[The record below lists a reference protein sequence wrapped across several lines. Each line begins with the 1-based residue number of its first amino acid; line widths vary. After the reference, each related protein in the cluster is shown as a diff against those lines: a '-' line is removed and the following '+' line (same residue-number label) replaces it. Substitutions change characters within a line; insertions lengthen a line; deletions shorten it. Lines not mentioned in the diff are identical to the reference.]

1 MQHDC
6 DLDVADK
13 HHAQGIDDMAHQL
26 RNRSCKIGF
35 HPGVEKQDNT
45 FVSLFTYLLTC
56 LHTYFLAERWSTQQ
70 SFYSASALLAIQ
82 SAVGLLARGI
92 LSVRLSVTF
101 RYCVQTNEDTICLLY
116 TSPSPRDRQ
125 KSRMPSS
132 A

>member
-45 FVSLFTYLLTC
+45 LVLLFA
-56 LHTYFLAERWSTQQ
+56 LHLVTYFVR
-70 SFYSASALLAIQ
+70 SAFTRA
-82 SAVGLLARGI
+82 
-92 LSVRLSVTF
+92 
-101 RYCVQTNEDTICLLY
+101 
-116 TSPSPRDRQ
+116 
-125 KSRMPSS
+125 SRNKTTR
-132 A
+132 